1 MFEPV
6 TAPTTNRYAGQFA
19 YDQPHGKG
27 TYYFAD
33 GDRFVGTFRS
43 GRRTGPGTLYDADG
57 EVTEKGNYLNDAL
70 Q

>member
-1 MFEPV
+1 M
-6 TAPTTNRYAGQFA
+6 
-19 YDQPHGKG
+19 
-27 TYYFAD
+27 
-33 GDRFVGTFRS
+33 GTFRS